1 MAVLALK
8 TGLTLWASVIA
19 FYDDLSTRYRDFLLA
34 RAERQRIFNE
44 LNSCTDRELA
54 ELGISRADIG
64 AIADGTYQR

>member
-19 FYDDLSTRYRDFLLA
+19 FYNDLSTRYRDFLQA